1 MYVILGLVV
10 SSIYMYKNDVG
21 VMCPTSF
28 LYIYTTVV
36 VCRERPR
43 EPRKVCV
50 CVCVSVSLSLPPPL
64 SYLYSHTMRK
74 TGGSPRRQYH
84 NALPVK

>member
-50 CVCVSVSLSLPPPL
+50 CVCAYLSLSLSLPPSL
-64 SYLYSHTMRK
+64 TYTHTRCA
-74 TGGSPRRQYH
+74 RQV
-84 NALPVK
+84 AARGDSITTPCL